1 MAGRPTLPWWKP
13 TTKTWLH
20 LLLALPLI
28 AALAR
33 GGVTLADYLGYS
45 GLDFIP
51 DFGINPI
58 EGGIRNLGD
67 WAVRILIVA
76 LAVTPARR
84 ILGRPQIARY
94 RRMIG
99 LWAFAYVTL
108 HMLTFIVVDQQFD
121 WANILK
127 ATLKNKFITAGMLG
141 FVLLLP
147 LAITSTNGMI
157 RRLGAARWRKL
168 HKLVYIAG
176 ICGAVH
182 YIWMAKSIRLA
193 PGFDAFL
200 DYLWIIVSRFHQPP
214 IYAAI
219 VTILLGLRLWWW
231 AKARTAAPAKVPQ
244 PAGRTG

>member
-20 LLLALPLI
+20 VLLALPL
-28 AALAR
+28 AAAMMR
-33 GGVTLADYLGYS
+33 IGVSVADYYGYD
-45 GLDFIP
+45 GLDFVP
-51 DFGINPI
+51 GFGINPI

-67 WAVRILIVA
+67 WGLRILIIA

-84 ILGRPQIARY
+84 LLRRPQIARY

-108 HMLTFIVVDQQFD
+108 HMLSFVVIDQNFD
-121 WANILK
+121 WANIWREIV
-127 ATLKNKFITAGMLG
+127 KNKFITAGMLG

-157 RRLGAARWRKL
+157 RRLGAARWRNL
-168 HKLVYIAG
+168 HKLVYVAG
-176 ICGAVH
+176 ICGAIH

-193 PGFDAFL
+193 PGLSAFL
-200 DYLWIIVSRFHQPP
+200 DYLWIIVSRVHQPP

-219 VTILLGLRLWWW
+219 VALLLGVRLWWW
-231 AKARTAAPAKVPQ
+231 AKARAAASASVPR
-244 PAGRTG
+244 AVGRPG